1 MLTCCRSTTQQEAPV
16 FVKQSINQE
25 QLFGHL
31 ETLSSD
37 EFGGRKTGSAGSRG
51 AADYIVTKLASLN
64 INSINEN
71 YISEFEHEKLIGKIY
86 GQNIIGIINGT
97 HYSDE
102 YIVLTAHYDHIGIK
116 GREIYNGTDDN
127 ASGVSAMLSIA
138 ENISQRPLKHS
149 VILLFTDGEEI
160 NLLGAKAFF
169 ENHPEYA
176 NKAKFNIN
184 LDMISGD
191 GTTKALRYIKWPK
204 EQKFEISSNYQLSIG
219 DENKPFKVKYGFKQ
233 LRSVSTVN
241 SRTNWKMASD
251 HGIFFK
257 NNIPFIYFGVGEHRN
272 YHTPNDNF
280 EQANLSFFQRAT
292 EVIYHNLNV
301 IDNAI

>member
-1 MLTCCRSTTQQEAPV
+1 M
-16 FVKQSINQE
+16 
-25 QLFGHL
+25 
-31 ETLSSD
+31 
-37 EFGGRKTGSAGSRG
+37 
-51 AADYIVTKLASLN
+51 TKLASGKRN
-64 INSINEN
+64 IQTKCGATENFVGGRTYHRIWCTNTAARCNSRSARTVRSWLCRCTESCSRWIFQP
-71 YISEFEHEKLIGKIY
+71 IW
-86 GQNIIGIINGT
+86 
-97 HYSDE
+97 
-102 YIVLTAHYDHIGIK
+102 
-116 GREIYNGTDDN
+116 RE
-127 ASGVSAMLSIA
+127 
-138 ENISQRPLKHS
+138 SQW
-149 VILLFTDGEEI
+149 
-160 NLLGAKAFF
+160 
-169 ENHPEYA
+169 
-176 NKAKFNIN
+176 
-184 LDMISGD
+184 
-191 GTTKALRYIKWPK
+191 WPK